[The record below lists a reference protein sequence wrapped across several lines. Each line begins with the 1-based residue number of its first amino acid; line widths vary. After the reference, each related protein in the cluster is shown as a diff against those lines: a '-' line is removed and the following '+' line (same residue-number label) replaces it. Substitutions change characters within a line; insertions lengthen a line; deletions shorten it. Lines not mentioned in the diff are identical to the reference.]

1 MTNSDMAQSQGRAKI
16 RSPFLWWVILSRS
29 PGTSLEVPT
38 GVTSNWLLCQP
49 LPSRLFHSC
58 PSCALLMTDNLTFGS
73 SHLDSATVL
82 PHEDPLPQRQS
93 RRLLCYTTI
102 FQHTVEN
109 ICGVIVVLEFVLFS
123 WTVGSLY
130 ACSGETNLQT
140 SCSII
145 CFKRRKK
152 NFLMRHEVIWSWWPQ
167 NLKQ

>member
-16 RSPFLWWVILSRS
+16 QIFSPFLWWVILSRS

-58 PSCALLMTDNLTFGS
+58 PSCALFMTDNLTFGS

-102 FQHTVEN
+102 FQHTVEK
-109 ICGVIVVLEFVLFS
+109 ICDVIVVLEFVLFLNCRKPVRMFWRNQS
-123 WTVGSLY
+123 
-130 ACSGETNLQT
+130 TNFMFHHLFQ
-140 SCSII
+140 
-145 CFKRRKK
+145 KK
-152 NFLMRHEVIWSWWPQ
+152 EKHEVIWSWWSQ